1 MQDLFTNALTNLNSP
16 PILFFILGFIAT
28 VVKSDL
34 NIPEVI
40 AKGLSIYFMIAI
52 GFKGGSELAKTGFT
66 NDVLIT
72 AGGSLFLGCLI
83 PVFAFYI
90 LKLIIKVDETNA
102 GAIAAHYGSVS
113 VVTFV
118 TAAAFLEKE
127 GIRYDGFM
135 VGMMALMES
144 PAIFISLLLVR
155 LSGKKEKNEAVAYQ
169 PSEIVK
175 ESLFNASVV
184 LLTGSLL
191 IGYSTGASGY
201 EMAKPFFVTPF
212 HGILTIFLLDMG
224 MIAGRRIS
232 EFKTVGIP
240 LGIFSIVM
248 PIISALMAILFGS
261 IIGLSYGST
270 VLLSVLCSSASY
282 IAAPAAVRMALP
294 SANPAYYITM
304 SLAIT
309 FPFNIIF
316 GIPIY
321 KWLTAIIHTT
331 I

>member
-1 MQDLFTNALTNLNSP
+1 MQDLFTNALINLNSP
-16 PILFFILGFIAT
+16 PVLFFILGFAAT

-34 NIPEVI
+34 QIPEAI

-52 GFKGGSELAKTGFT
+52 GFKGGNELAKTGFS
-66 NDVLIT
+66 NEVVLT
-72 AGGSLFLGCLI
+72 AFGSLFLGCLI
-83 PVFAFYI
+83 PVIAFYI
-90 LKLIIKVDETNA
+90 LKIFLKVDDTNS

-118 TAAAFLEKE
+118 TAAALLEKE
-127 GIRYDGFM
+127 GIQYDGFM

-155 LSGKKEKNEAVAYQ
+155 FTNKKEKSEYVSYQ
-169 PSEIVK
+169 TSEIVK

-184 LLTGSLL
+184 LLTGSLI
-191 IGYSTGASGY
+191 IGYVTGNEGY
-201 EMAKPFFVTPF
+201 EVAKPFFITPF

-224 MIAGRRIS
+224 MIAGRRIV
-232 EFKTVGIP
+232 EFKTVGISLGMFAIFMP
-240 LGIFSIVM
+240 L
-248 PIISALMAILFGS
+248 ISAALAIIFGS
-261 IIGLSYGST
+261 LIELGLGST
-270 VLLSVLCSSASY
+270 ILLSVLCSSASY

-321 KWLTAIIHTT
+321 KWLTEIIHTT
-331 I
+331 L

>member
-1 MQDLFTNALTNLNSP
+1 MQDLLTNALLNLNSP
-16 PILFFILGFIAT
+16 PVLFFILGFIAT

-66 NDVLIT
+66 NDVVIAAL
-72 AGGSLFLGCLI
+72 GSLFLGCLI
-83 PVFAFYI
+83 PVIAFYI

-118 TAAAFLEKE
+118 TAAALLEKE
-127 GIRYDGFM
+127 GINYDGFM

-155 LSGKKEKNEAVAYQ
+155 LSGNKEKNDAVAYQ
-169 PSEIVK
+169 PSDIVK
-175 ESLFNASVV
+175 ESLFNASVI
-184 LLTGSLL
+184 LLTGSLI
-191 IGYSTGASGY
+191 IGYLTGTSGY

-232 EFKTVGIP
+232 EFKTVGLP
-240 LGIFSIVM
+240 LGMFAIVM
-248 PIISALMAILFGS
+248 PIISALLAIVFGS
-261 IIGLSYGST
+261 IIDLGFGST

-321 KWLTAIIHTT
+321 KWLTEIIHTT
-331 I
+331 L

>member
-66 NDVLIT
+66 SDVLI
-72 AGGSLFLGCLI
+72 AAVGSLFLGCLI

-169 PSEIVK
+169 PGEIVK

-184 LLTGSLL
+184 LLTGSLI

-232 EFKTVGIP
+232 EFKTVGFP
-240 LGIFSIVM
+240 LGMFAIVM
-248 PIISALMAILFGS
+248 PIISALMAIVFGS
-261 IIGLSYGST
+261 IIDLSYGST

-321 KWLTAIIHTT
+321 KWLTTIIHTT